1 MDTLERM
8 EKAGNYSQNSLDL
21 RCTLPC
27 LNSFMECLPHS
38 LWSEQIKVLEGLFI
52 VSTPIGH
59 LEDITLRA
67 LVTLAAVDCILC
79 EDTRVT
85 RLLLSHYGI
94 SKPCYSYHRHNEKQK
109 LNGIIHLL
117 NKGGKIGLVSDRGT
131 PIISDPGFLLVR
143 ECYKQGIPVH
153 AVPGASSV
161 MVAAVLSEFS
171 CAAFFFQGFLPM
183 RKRSKT
189 IQFLSSLPAPIILFE
204 APHRLCKTLQELI
217 PLFGDRTVC
226 LVREMTKKF
235 EQRLVLSLS
244 ELLKWAETAP
254 HIGEC
259 VLIVKGH
266 EKNELSEIKEVCH
279 DPIDVVKSFAYST
292 GVKPE

>member
-1 MDTLERM
+1 
-8 EKAGNYSQNSLDL
+8 
-21 RCTLPC
+21 
-27 LNSFMECLPHS
+27 MECLPHS
-38 LWSEQIKVLEGLFI
+38 SWSDQIQSLSGLFV

-94 SKPCYSYHRHNEKQK
+94 SKPCYSYHSHNEKQK
-109 LNGIIHLL
+109 LSGIIHLL
-117 NKGGKIGLVSDRGT
+117 NKGEKIALVSDRGT
-131 PIISDPGFLLVR
+131 PIVSDPGFLLVR
-143 ECYKQGIPVH
+143 ECYKHGVPVH

-171 CAAFFFQGFLPM
+171 CASFFFQGFLPM

-189 IQFLSSLPAPIILFE
+189 IQFLSSLPAPVILFE
-204 APHRLCKTLQELI
+204 APHRLGKTLQELI
-217 PLFGDRTVC
+217 PFFGDRTVC

-244 ELLKWAETAP
+244 ELFTWAETTT

-259 VLIVKGH
+259 VLIIKGY
-266 EKNELSEIKEVCH
+266 EKNELSETKEIRH
-279 DPIDVVKSFAYST
+279 PPIDVIKSFAYST